1 MVLVSDTK
9 NKIDGQGGKK
19 EKEKKIYNKNTNAT
33 SKYTPTRCNIP
44 WPLPNARGL

>member
-19 EKEKKIYNKNTNAT
+19 KEKKDLQQ
-33 SKYTPTRCNIP
+33 KYKRHI
-44 WPLPNARGL
+44 

>member
-19 EKEKKIYNKNTNAT
+19 ERKKKDLQQ
-33 SKYTPTRCNIP
+33 KYKHHI
-44 WPLPNARGL
+44 